1 MFRPKI
7 KTVSA
12 LGPTFK
18 LPSPCQSGGT
28 HIPFKLPEPAM
39 SPESWASE
47 KTRIGSTTEASLSW
61 RPDLEEVLLDAL

>member
-1 MFRPKI
+1 
-7 KTVSA
+7 
-12 LGPTFK
+12 
-18 LPSPCQSGGT
+18 
-28 HIPFKLPEPAM
+28 M